1 MKKLTL
7 SEQSHVV
14 GGYNDEKCKEL
25 QGDASSR
32 NSKGLGC
39 LG

>member
-14 GGYNDEKCKEL
+14 GGYIFSFYYEVFIYFFFSHL
-25 QGDASSR
+25 
-32 NSKGLGC
+32 
-39 LG
+39 

>member
-25 QGDASSR
+25 QGAHL
-32 NSKGLGC
+32 KEQ
-39 LG
+39 